1 MTDPRSDAGQPDP
14 NRPSWAGMAP
24 MNHVQQQGSGLSE
37 TYWRAEQAALERRS
51 GQRWGIPAAALVLG
65 LNLAGFLVLG
75 LVVTSDASA
84 VFVVGIMIPSLLAAG
99 LAVAISMTRGNGPVV
114 DFGLPRSTPEF
125 LGHLRSGLAWG
136 GVAVVGG
143 LLLALILLSG
153 IELDDQTP
161 LGDVT
166 DMTVGW
172 KIALAVWIWLGAPI
186 CEETMFRGMLWG
198 ALEKRTR
205 PMPLAWL
212 GNRWVV
218 LAITAVLFAIW
229 HREWWRFV
237 VLLWGGFAIGIAR
250 MRSGSI
256 VASTTAHSVNNTL
269 PALVV
274 LLA

>member
-1 MTDPRSDAGQPDP
+1 MNDPRSDAGQPDSE
-14 NRPSWAGMAP
+14 RPSWAGMAP

-37 TYWRAEQAALERRS
+37 TYWRAEKAALERRS
-51 GQRWGIPAAALVLG
+51 GQRWGLPAAALVLG
-65 LNLAGFLVLG
+65 LNLAGFLMLG

-99 LAVAISMTRGNGPVV
+99 LAVAISVTRGNGPVV
-114 DFGLPRSTPEF
+114 DFGLPRSTPEL

-153 IELDDQTP
+153 IELDDPTP
-161 LGDVT
+161 LGSVT
-166 DMTVGW
+166 DTAVGW

-205 PMPLAWL
+205 PMPMAWL

-218 LAITAVLFAIW
+218 LAITAVMFAIW

-269 PALVV
+269 PALVI

>member
-1 MTDPRSDAGQPDP
+1 
-14 NRPSWAGMAP
+14 MAP
-24 MNHVQQQGSGLSE
+24 MNRIEQQGSGLSE

-51 GQRWGIPAAALVLG
+51 GQRWGLPAAALVLG
-65 LNLAGFLVLG
+65 LNLAGFLILG

-99 LAVAISMTRGNGPVV
+99 VAVAVSMTRGNGPVV

-153 IELDDQTP
+153 IELDDPMP

-166 DMTVGW
+166 DTTVGW

-205 PMPLAWL
+205 PMPMAWL

-218 LAITAVLFAIW
+218 LAITAVVFAIW

-274 LLA
+274 LFA

>member
-1 MTDPRSDAGQPDP
+1 MTDPRSDAAQPEPD
-14 NRPSWAGMAP
+14 RPSWAGMAP

-51 GQRWGIPAAALVLG
+51 GQRWGLPAAALVLG
-65 LNLAGFLVLG
+65 LNLVGFLMLG

-84 VFVVGIMIPSLLAAG
+84 VFVVGIMIPSLLATG

-153 IELDDQTP
+153 IELDDPMP
-161 LGDVT
+161 LGNVT
-166 DMTVGW
+166 DFAVGW

-186 CEETMFRGMLWG
+186 CEEVMFRGMLWG

-205 PMPLAWL
+205 PMPMAWL

-269 PALVV
+269 PALVI

>member
-1 MTDPRSDAGQPDP
+1 MTDPRSDAGQPEPD
-14 NRPSWAGMAP
+14 RPSWAGMAP

-51 GQRWGIPAAALVLG
+51 GQRWGLPAAALVLG
-65 LNLAGFLVLG
+65 LNLVGFLMLG

-84 VFVVGIMIPSLLAAG
+84 VFVVGIMIPSLLATG

-153 IELDDQTP
+153 IELDDPMP
-161 LGDVT
+161 LGNVT
-166 DMTVGW
+166 DFAVGW

-186 CEETMFRGMLWG
+186 CEEVMFRGMLWG

-205 PMPLAWL
+205 PMPMAWL

-269 PALVV
+269 PALVI

>member
-1 MTDPRSDAGQPDP
+1 MTDPRSDAGQPEPD
-14 NRPSWAGMAP
+14 RPSWAGMAP

-51 GQRWGIPAAALVLG
+51 GQRWGLPAAALVLG
-65 LNLAGFLVLG
+65 LNLAGFLILG

-84 VFVVGIMIPSLLAAG
+84 VFVVGIMIPSFLAAG
-99 LAVAISMTRGNGPVV
+99 VAVAVSTTRGNGPVV
-114 DFGLPRSTPEF
+114 DFGLPRSTPEL

-153 IELDDQTP
+153 IELDDPMP

-166 DMTVGW
+166 DTTVGW

-205 PMPLAWL
+205 PMPMAWL

-269 PALVV
+269 PALVI

>member
-1 MTDPRSDAGQPDP
+1 MTDPGDGAGRADPD
-14 NRPSWAGMAP
+14 RTSWAGLAP
-24 MNHVQQQGSGLSE
+24 MNHVHQQGSGLSE
-37 TYWRAEQAALERRS
+37 TYWRAEQAALERRR
-51 GQRWGIPAAALVLG
+51 GQRWGLPAAALVLG

-84 VFVVGIMIPSLLAAG
+84 VFVVGIMIPSLLATG
-99 LAVAISMTRGNGPVV
+99 VAVAISKSRGNGPVV
-114 DFGLPRSTPEF
+114 DFGLPRSIPEF

-143 LLLALILLSG
+143 IVLALILLSR
-153 IELDDQTP
+153 IEVGDPTP
-161 LGDVT
+161 LGTVT
-166 DMTVGW
+166 DTAVGL
-172 KIALAVWIWLGAPI
+172 KIVLALWIWLGAPI

-205 PMPLAWL
+205 PMPMAWL

-218 LAITAVLFAIW
+218 LAITAVLFAVW
-229 HREWWRFV
+229 HREWWRLV

-256 VASTTAHSVNNTL
+256 VASITAHSLNNTL